1 MVGGPL
7 DHFLQDGSINV
18 GQRDDFLVLNYNK
31 CCGTLQHINMEIQT
45 PSSIPRSSNMVLM
58 VTDCLAISTSTGKIS
73 PSEDCSFIEGIVLV
87 CIDLKFYIMKT
98 KYVSTRAICG
108 RDSSQDQFENPIIS

>member
-7 DHFLQDGSINV
+7 DHFLQDGSIHVRQWDN
-18 GQRDDFLVLNYNK
+18 FLVLNKNNCYIVLK
-31 CCGTLQHINMEIQT
+31 KRIYKYKIHT

-73 PSEDCSFIEGIVLV
+73 PSEDCSFIEGIFMVL
-87 CIDLKFYIMKT
+87 IDLKFYIMKT
-98 KYVSTRAICG
+98 KWCINKSYLWKG
-108 RDSSQDQFENPIIS
+108 